1 MSKNETTKITFRAD
15 KKLKKRAER
24 VFEQMGMTTSG
35 ALNIFMS
42 QCVREQRLP
51 FQPGA
56 TAEEVNENSF
66 ESLLDEAD
74 EILGNVQKKRKFAD
88 FEEFELEDK

>member
-1 MSKNETTKITFRAD
+1 MNANETTKITFRAD
-15 KKLKKRAER
+15 KRLKKRAER
-24 VFEQMGMTTSG
+24 VFEQMGMTTSA
-35 ALNIFMS
+35 ALNIFMA

-56 TAEEVNENSF
+56 TVEEVNENSF

-74 EILGNVQKKRKFAD
+74 EILGNVQKKRKFSK
-88 FEEFELEDK
+88 FEELELEDK